1 MAPLETAIKELRQVL
16 GADATSPEWRW
27 LVRHRLSDIKEAL
40 SDQQARQWDGWLTAR
55 ARTSNRDRHASCRH
69 ASPPWPRSSS
79 TSWTRMPSAR
89 ELNRLVGDLEHYV
102 QRVHDL
108 VYDSVSLELGGSE

>member
-1 MAPLETAIKELRQVL
+1 MAPLETAIRELRQIL
-16 GADATSPEWRW
+16 GVDSASPEWRW
-27 LVRHRLSDIKEAL
+27 LVRKRLSDIKEAL

-55 ARTSNRDRHASCRH
+55 ARTSNRDSHQLQARVA
-69 ASPPWPRSSS
+69 ALAAIVLDKLD
-79 TSWTRMPSAR
+79 TEAIDR
-89 ELNRLVGDLEHYV
+89 ELTRLTGDLDHYV

>member
-27 LVRHRLSDIKEAL
+27 LVRHSLSDVKEAL

-55 ARTSNRDRHASCRH
+55 ARTSNRDRHQLQARV
-69 ASPPWPRSSS
+69 S
-79 TSWTRMPSAR
+79 TLAAIVLDKLDTDSIAR
-89 ELNRLVGDLEHYV
+89 ELNRLLGDLEHYV